1 MEKVNMKSNRKR
13 LLANIT
19 LFIVAIIWGG
29 GFVAGK
35 AALSGSTPI
44 AVIAYRFGFAA
55 LLTFFIFSKRIIH
68 CDLSTAKK
76 GLGVG
81 TLQAAALGVQ
91 LTGLQYT
98 TSAKQAFLCTAYVAM
113 VPFIS
118 WILWREKIAVRELI
132 SGFIALIGIAL
143 ISLQSSMRIGL
154 GDSLSLGFALLFGI
168 QIVLIGKFSDEKTDI
183 FAFTFFQFLSAAF
196 WALLIC
202 MVRGESLMIHGKEA
216 FVGISYLIL
225 LNTVFAF
232 IAQNIA
238 QRYTTDAMTSL
249 ILSLESLFGFLCSV
263 IYYHETPKFKFFAGA
278 ILCFAAIMIA
288 KAAPE
293 HPAPAHNLR
302 RG

>member
-1 MEKVNMKSNRKR
+1 MKTDRKNI
-13 LLANIT
+13 LANIT
-19 LFIVAIIWGG
+19 LFIVAVIWGG

-35 AALSGSTPI
+35 MALSGTTPLV
-44 AVIAYRFGFAA
+44 VIAYRFGFAA
-55 LLTFFIFSKRIIH
+55 LLTFLIFSKRIIH
-68 CDLSTAKK
+68 CDLSTVKK
-76 GLGVG
+76 GLGIG
-81 TLQAAALGVQ
+81 TLQAAALGIQ

-118 WILWREKIAVRELI
+118 WILWRKKIAVRELA
-132 SGFIALIGIAL
+132 SGFIALMGIAL
-143 ISLQSSMRIGL
+143 ISLQGSLRIGL

-202 MVRGESLMIHGKEA
+202 IVRGENLLIYGREA
-216 FVGISYLIL
+216 FAGVVYLIL

-238 QRYTTDAMTSL
+238 QRYTTDTMASL

-263 IYYHETPKFKFFAGA
+263 IYYYETPGFKFFAGA
-278 ILCFAAIMIA
+278 ILCFAAILINSC
-288 KAAPE
+288 KPVV
-293 HPAPAHNLR
+293 
-302 RG
+302 

>member
-1 MEKVNMKSNRKR
+1 M
-13 LLANIT
+13 
-19 LFIVAIIWGG
+19 
-29 GFVAGK
+29 
-35 AALSGSTPI
+35 
-44 AVIAYRFGFAA
+44 
-55 LLTFFIFSKRIIH
+55 
-68 CDLSTAKK
+68 KK
-76 GLGVG
+76 GLGIG
-81 TLQAAALGVQ
+81 TLQAAALGIQ

-118 WILWREKIAVRELI
+118 WILWRKKIAVRELA
-132 SGFIALIGIAL
+132 SGFIALMGIAL
-143 ISLQSSMRIGL
+143 ISLQGSLRIGL

-202 MVRGESLMIHGKEA
+202 IVRGENLLIYGREA
-216 FVGISYLIL
+216 FAGVVYLIL

-238 QRYTTDAMTSL
+238 QRYTTDTMASL

-263 IYYHETPKFKFFAGA
+263 IYYYETPGFKFFAGA
-278 ILCFAAIMIA
+278 ILCFAAILINSC
-288 KAAPE
+288 KPVV
-293 HPAPAHNLR
+293 
-302 RG
+302 